1 MTAIHVGGP
10 VEGSSMGRW
19 RRLRT
24 QREQAGMTKETEAR
38 ESPQKLFKVRKKP
51 SCL

>member
-1 MTAIHVGGP
+1 MTAIRVGRP

-38 ESPQKLFKVRKKP
+38 ESP
-51 SCL
+51 